1 MLCQLLVQLLELGQQ
16 EDVKVLLCI
25 VNLLEHDYK
34 DILILLVLVC
44 ILQHLVT
51 TQLQI
56 QCKVCHVLQLLHGGD
71 AEVLLHTYD

>member
-34 DILILLVLVC
+34 DVLILLVLVC

-51 TQLQI
+51 TQL
-56 QCKVCHVLQLLHGGD
+56 
-71 AEVLLHTYD
+71 

>member
-16 EDVKVLLCI
+16 EDVKVMLCI

-34 DILILLVLVC
+34 DVLILLVLVC

-56 QCKVCHVLQLLHGGD
+56 QCKVCHVL
-71 AEVLLHTYD
+71 

>member
-1 MLCQLLVQLLELGQQ
+1 MLYQLLVQLLELGQQ

-34 DILILLVLVC
+34 DVLILLVLVC

-56 QCKVCHVLQLLHGGD
+56 QYKVCHVL
-71 AEVLLHTYD
+71 

>member
-34 DILILLVLVC
+34 DVLILLVLVC
-44 ILQHLVT
+44 ILQHLVI

-56 QCKVCHVLQLLHGGD
+56 QCKVCHVL
-71 AEVLLHTYD
+71 